1 MNLTGKLKSK
11 IRRKF
16 LSQLPRMCEAK
27 KLKQEIYDDISKFLE
42 KQLNPH
48 ETYLLTKYPEFI
60 EKVDLPSLNPEDFGY
75 KTHDPF
81 KDIKIPSYRW
91 YCYSWDNGA
100 EYECGEVFRLLN
112 ENKNQDL
119 LLLSM
124 FPTNKLSD
132 LKELD
137 NEFFEK
143 ILFKIKELLIIL
155 LEVNGVM
162 IKIDKILNSNTID
175 LLHIKRNFNELYN
188 IIKEAKNENK

>member
-1 MNLTGKLKSK
+1 MNLTGKQKSK
-11 IRRKF
+11 IRKKI

-48 ETYLLTKYPEFI
+48 ETILLTKYPEFI
-60 EKVDLPSLNPEDFGY
+60 KKVNLPSLNPEDFEY
-75 KTHDPF
+75 KTHNLF
-81 KDIKIPSYRW
+81 KDIIIPSYRW
-91 YCYSWDNGA
+91 YYYSWDNGA

-112 ENKNQDL
+112 DNRDL
-119 LLLSM
+119 LLLNM

-132 LKELD
+132 LILLD

-155 LEVNGVM
+155 LEVNDVM
-162 IKIDKILNSNTID
+162 IKIDRILNSNTID

>member
-1 MNLTGKLKSK
+1 MNLTGKLKLK
-11 IRRKF
+11 IRKNF

-48 ETYLLTKYPEFI
+48 EIILLTKYPEFI
-60 EKVDLPSLNPEDFGY
+60 KKVDLPSLNPEDFEY
-75 KTHDPF
+75 KNHDFF
-81 KDIKIPSYRW
+81 KDIKIPLYRW
-91 YCYSWDNGA
+91 YCYCSWDNGA

-112 ENKNQDL
+112 KNQDL
-119 LLLSM
+119 QLLSM
-124 FPTNKLSD
+124 FPTGKLSD
-132 LKELD
+132 LILLD
-137 NEFFEK
+137 NKFFEK

-155 LEVNGVM
+155 LEVNEVM
-162 IKIDKILNSNTID
+162 IKIDRILNSNTID

>member
-16 LSQLPRMCEAK
+16 LLQLPRMCEAK

-48 ETYLLTKYPEFI
+48 EIILLTKYPEFI
-60 EKVDLPSLNPEDFGY
+60 KKVDLPSLNPEDFEY
-75 KTHDPF
+75 ETHDLF
-81 KDIKIPSYRW
+81 KDIKIPSYMW
-91 YCYSWDNGA
+91 YSYSWDNGA

-112 ENKNQDL
+112 NNRDL
-119 LLLSM
+119 LLLNM
-124 FPTNKLSD
+124 FPTNKISD
-132 LKELD
+132 LILLD

-155 LEVNGVM
+155 LEVNDVM
-162 IKIDKILNSNTID
+162 IKIDRILNSNIID

-188 IIKEAKNENK
+188 IIKEAKK

>member
-27 KLKQEIYDDISKFLE
+27 KLKQEIYDNISKFLE

-48 ETYLLTKYPEFI
+48 ETILLTKYPEFI
-60 EKVDLPSLNPEDFGY
+60 KKVNLPSLNPEDFEY
-75 KTHDPF
+75 ETHDFF

-91 YCYSWDNGA
+91 YYYSWDSGA

-112 ENKNQDL
+112 ENQGL

-132 LKELD
+132 IKDLN

-155 LEVNGVM
+155 LDVNGVM
-162 IKIDKILNSNTID
+162 IKIDRILNSNTID
-175 LLHIKRNFNELYN
+175 LLHVKRNFNELYN